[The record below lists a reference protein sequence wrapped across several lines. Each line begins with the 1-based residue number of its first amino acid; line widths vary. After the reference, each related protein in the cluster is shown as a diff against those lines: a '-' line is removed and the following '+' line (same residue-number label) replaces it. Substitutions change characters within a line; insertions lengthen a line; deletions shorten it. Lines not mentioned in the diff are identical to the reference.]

1 MQHGGLQNQNL
12 TASCAFSHKKSHFE
26 CHKTHTLSLRRLWK
40 GGDLGGEAPIG
51 RPLSLRKPRGGFPHL
66 AHGIKI
72 RAPKGNQ
79 FIWYRPRPLRCRGLG
94 VRGIL
99 RAEKKHLQTGFR
111 QGGWSNCIPM
121 GLETTKNKNY
131 EPQNRCVFLVQSQ
144 RFSVRR
150 ALKFRSSQCSFDET
164 MPQQHPK

>member
-1 MQHGGLQNQNL
+1 MVVWNRWHHCEELSRE
-12 TASCAFSHKKSHFE
+12 TAQASGHFCSIFLGRSVERGTFSV
-26 CHKTHTLSLRRLWK
+26 
-40 GGDLGGEAPIG
+40 
-51 RPLSLRKPRGGFPHL
+51 
-66 AHGIKI
+66 
-72 RAPKGNQ
+72 
-79 FIWYRPRPLRCRGLG
+79 IWYRPRPLRCRGLG